1 MNKDVLIRAALDA
14 GATKAAVID
23 QSQIVYS
30 RTFRDMCALNSCGM
44 YGRCYMCPPDV
55 GPIDE
60 LMAAAQA
67 YPRALLYQTINGLE
81 DSFDIEGMQEAKKR
95 HNQLSQ
101 RLRDVLDGVLAPGAL
116 HLSGGGCG
124 VCGVCAKR
132 DGQPCRYPDRAMASL
147 EAYGMDVYNT
157 TSSTELKYINGQN
170 TVTYFGM
177 VLFHDECS
185 ED

>member
-81 DSFDIEGMQEAKKR
+81 DSFDIEGMQEAKKH

-124 VCGVCAKR
+124 VCSVCAKQE
-132 DGQPCRYPDRAMASL
+132 GQPCRHPDRAMPSL

-157 TSSTELKYINGQN
+157 TSSTEMKYINGQN

-177 VLFHDECS
+177 VLFHDECC
-185 ED
+185 EG